1 MKIKISSTTLL
12 SLFSLG
18 AQIHPVL
25 AAPPNPSPPFS
36 KPSTLSLLINHKRGN
51 DSFIN
56 MNSDGTITLKFNKTP
71 GPTQD
76 MTSFGL
82 KPESLMFLKD
92 KGPRTTTTLLHGND
106 QNNVTL
112 KNGSSLKISTKGKDG
127 SNKVITFNFDRSKLK
142 ISSNKRTS
150 SESSKRKDYNIF
162 VDPRRTP
169 DIKFDKTTIFDGNS
183 STNTKLSIN
192 PGSGQ
197 ANYKIVETKNPAYTL
212 SIYED
217 PGTFDKKMV
226 HNNGTRTSTQINKT
240 NNTTKYTQTNPDGSS
255 IETTTHGDGS
265 TKTITTNADGSKKII
280 KNEKGFTSSGS
291 YKPDGTLDH
300 KNITVVKGDG
310 GSNELH
316 IKGDAIVVV
325 NKNSDGDPQSAM
337 KLTPKNPPKPVD
349 PREYQ

>member
-1 MKIKISSTTLL
+1 MKIKISSATLL

-25 AAPPNPSPPFS
+25 AAPPNPSAPFS

-51 DSFIN
+51 DSFVK
-56 MNSDGTITLKFNKTP
+56 MNSDGTITLKFNKTS

-82 KPESLMFLKD
+82 KLESFMFLKD
-92 KGPRTTTTLLHGND
+92 KGPMTSTTLLHGDN

-112 KNGSSLKISTKGKDG
+112 KNGSSLKINTKSKDG
-127 SNKVITFNFDRSKLK
+127 RNKTITFTFERSKLK
-142 ISSNKRTS
+142 VGSTKNIN
-150 SESSKRKDYNIF
+150 SESSKRKSYNMF

-169 DIKFDKTTIFDGNS
+169 DIKFEKTTIFDRNNS
-183 STNTKLSIN
+183 TTTKSSIN
-192 PGSGQ
+192 PGNGQ
-197 ANYKIVETKNPAYTL
+197 ANYKIVETKNPVYTL
-212 SIYED
+212 NIYED
-217 PGTFDKKMV
+217 AGTLDKKIV

-240 NNTTKYTQTNPDGSS
+240 NNTTKHTQTNPDGSS

-316 IKGDAIVVV
+316 IKGDGIVVV